1 VRDAEVEMSPVR
13 LPEILNPA
21 TEVAAT
27 QSEDGVGSANHR
39 EHSGLLEAAADHTAI
54 SMVSRSRATQLA
66 ASVEDS
72 P

>member
-1 VRDAEVEMSPVR
+1 MEMSPVR
-13 LPEILNPA
+13 LPVILKPA
-21 TEVAAT
+21 AEVAAT

-54 SMVSRSRATQLA
+54 SMVSRSRATRLA
-66 ASVEDS
+66 ASVDDN